1 MVIDAFCLILFLFAA
16 WKGWS
21 SGFFSSLV
29 SFTGMFI
36 GFFIAM
42 KCSASV
48 AVYLKEEQYADAR
61 WAALIAF
68 GLVLLGVWLLL
79 KVLAKALSGIAE
91 AMLLGWANKTGG
103 LILSVLLYS
112 IMISS
117 FFFFGEKLSF
127 FTKETIA
134 DSYLYPIIKPIAP
147 ELLNAIGK
155 LIPFFEKTFSDLNRS
170 FG

>member
-1 MVIDAFCLILFLFAA
+1 MIIDAFCLILLLFAA

-48 AVYLKEEQYADAR
+48 AVYLKEEQYTNSR
-61 WAALIAF
+61 WASFIAF
-68 GLVLLGVWLLL
+68 GLVLLGVSLMLT
-79 KVLAKALSGIAE
+79 VVAKAISKVAE
-91 AMLLGWANKTGG
+91 AIMLGWLNKTGG
-103 LILSVLLYS
+103 LILSVVLYS
-112 IMISS
+112 MMISG

-127 FTKETIA
+127 FTKETI
-134 DSYLYPIIKPIAP
+134 DNSFLYPIIKPIAP
-147 ELLNAIGK
+147 KLLNMVGK
-155 LIPFFEKTFSDLNRS
+155 WVPFFEKTFSELNRS